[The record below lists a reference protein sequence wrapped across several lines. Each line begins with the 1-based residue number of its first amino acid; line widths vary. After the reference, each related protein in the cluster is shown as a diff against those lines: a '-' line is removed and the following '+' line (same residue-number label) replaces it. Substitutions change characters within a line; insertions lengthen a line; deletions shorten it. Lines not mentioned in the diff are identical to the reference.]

1 MNVTMENTTN
11 DTQEAVQPLVVKNIN
26 KQYKGGIKANTDIS
40 LSIRPGEIMGI
51 LGPNG
56 AGKTTLVRQIT
67 TELTPTTG
75 SIRVFGIDV
84 VAEPIRAENVMG
96 IVPQEAELYES
107 LSVKQTLR
115 IFGKLRGL
123 NGKEANRRAEEL
135 ISDLR
140 LGEHRNVVGM
150 KLSGGLKRRV
160 MVGLAALGNPKLIV
174 MDEPA
179 TGLDPQS
186 RRDLWALLR
195 EYKERG
201 ATILLTTHYMEEAE
215 SLCDRVGIIQNGRL
229 LALDTVPNLKAA
241 HGYEFKITY
250 STNGDDNKTQTI
262 YGKSD
267 QELVEQVQ
275 AKGIRQFSVART
287 SLEDVYLAL
296 TDEEEPIGDSDQR

>member
-1 MNVTMENTTN
+1 M
-11 DTQEAVQPLVVKNIN
+11 
-26 KQYKGGIKANTDIS
+26 
-40 LSIRPGEIMGI
+40 
-51 LGPNG
+51 
-56 AGKTTLVRQIT
+56 
-67 TELTPTTG
+67 
-75 SIRVFGIDV
+75 
-84 VAEPIRAENVMG
+84 AEPTRAKNVMG

-123 NGKEANRRAEEL
+123 NSKDANRRAEEL

-140 LGEHRNVVGM
+140 FEEHRNVVGM

-160 MVGLAALGNPKLIV
+160 MVGLAALGNPRLIV
-174 MDEPA
+174 MDEPT

-186 RRDLWALLR
+186 RRDLWTLLR
-195 EYKERG
+195 EYRERKS
-201 ATILLTTHYMEEAE
+201 TILLTSHFMQEAG
-215 SLCDRVGIIQNGRL
+215 SLCNRVGIIQNGRL

-241 HGYEFKITY
+241 HSYEFKITY
-250 STNGDDNKTQTI
+250 STNGNENKTNTI

-296 TDEEEPIGDSDQR
+296 TNEEEPIGDADQR